1 MTEFTFSKH
10 AKDQMLLRDIT
21 MEEALETLNNADSVI
36 KLDDEQYIYQKLLG
50 SDSYNKFLI
59 RIFVN
64 GKINPRL
71 IKTIYRTSKIN
82 KYY

>member
-10 AKDQMLLRDIT
+10 AHDQMLLRHISMD
-21 MEEALETLNNADSVI
+21 EALGTLQYPDDVI
-36 KLDDEQYIYQKLLG
+36 KLEDEQYVYQKIFVTDE
-50 SDSYNKFLI
+50 DSRFLI

-64 GKINPRL
+64 GNRNPGL
-71 IKTIYRTSKIN
+71 IKTLYRISKIS

>member
-10 AKDQMLLRDIT
+10 ALEQMLIRHIS
-21 MEEALETLNNADSVI
+21 MEEALGTLQYADNVI
-36 KLDDEQYIYQKLLG
+36 KLEDEQYIYQKTFE
-50 SDSYNKFLI
+50 SVDKPKYLI

-64 GKINPRL
+64 GNKNPGL
-71 IKTIYRTSKIN
+71 IKTLYRTSKIY

>member
-50 SDSYNKFLI
+50 SDSYNRFLI

-71 IKTIYRTSKIN
+71 V
-82 KYY
+82 